1 MYTFGLNKR
10 KIKIKINYL
19 VLSFAQKSLNAFLF
33 LNSTNSCSKNVFLV
47 FGQKWENAHAM
58 CKLDYIFL
66 SADFSYLFKSDTGHK
81 SLSHMRMISMLAQH
95 FLLVFIIISLVS
107 INRPHSLP
115 YHFQICRKTKLYYT
129 FKREKYSFSRSFYY
143 KRYQEHLNSRTSSA
157 NF

>member
-1 MYTFGLNKR
+1 MHFY
-10 KIKIKINYL
+10 I
-19 VLSFAQKSLNAFLF
+19 
-33 LNSTNSCSKNVFLV
+33 LNSTKSCSKNVFLV

-107 INRPHSLP
+107 IFR
-115 YHFQICRKTKLYYT
+115 ICRKTKLYYT
-129 FKREKYSFSRSFYY
+129 FKRKKDSFPRSFYY
-143 KRYQEHLNSRTSSA
+143 KRSKSILIRRRLL
-157 NF
+157 

>member
-1 MYTFGLNKR
+1 MHFY
-10 KIKIKINYL
+10 I
-19 VLSFAQKSLNAFLF
+19 
-33 LNSTNSCSKNVFLV
+33 LNSTKSCSKNVFLV

-66 SADFSYLFKSDTGHK
+66 SADFSYLFKSDTGRK
-81 SLSHMRMISMLAQH
+81 SLSYMRMISMLAQH
-95 FLLVFIIISLVS
+95 FLLVFIIISLVF
-107 INRPHSLP
+107 R
-115 YHFQICRKTKLYYT
+115 ICRKTKLYYT

>member
-1 MYTFGLNKR
+1 MHFY
-10 KIKIKINYL
+10 I
-19 VLSFAQKSLNAFLF
+19 
-33 LNSTNSCSKNVFLV
+33 LNSTKSCSKNVFLV

-66 SADFSYLFKSDTGHK
+66 SADFSYLFKSDTGRK
-81 SLSHMRMISMLAQH
+81 SLSYMRMISMLAQY

-107 INRPHSLP
+107 IGML

-143 KRYQEHLNSRTSSA
+143 KRYQAHLNSRTSSA